1 MVFLLCCFP
10 WRLPVD
16 PFAYF
21 VLWTPNIYL
30 WEKLLKEQNL
40 FGDLRTGI
48 YIICMRSLEQKK
60 RIKKNHHFWEASK
73 EPWKVPPSLSLD
85 RSKRSFPLY
94 LALTSA
100 PCWFGTKSHQF
111 ERWAQRALK
120 KCTPLYDVY
129 TLLVTGAP
137 LKHLYFTPKFHLQWN
152 IFFSFCSWFQ
162 VLGNLLSDLL
172 EI

>member
-73 EPWKVPPSLSLD
+73 EPWKVPPSLSLS
-85 RSKRSFPLY
+85 RPKQEKFPSLFSPY
-94 LALTSA
+94 ECTMLVWNQKPPIWEVSTESPKKMHPSIWCIHLT
-100 PCWFGTKSHQF
+100 CYWCTTQ
-111 ERWAQRALK
+111 
-120 KCTPLYDVY
+120 TPL
-129 TLLVTGAP
+129 
-137 LKHLYFTPKFHLQWN
+137 FHP
-152 IFFSFCSWFQ
+152 
-162 VLGNLLSDLL
+162 
-172 EI
+172 